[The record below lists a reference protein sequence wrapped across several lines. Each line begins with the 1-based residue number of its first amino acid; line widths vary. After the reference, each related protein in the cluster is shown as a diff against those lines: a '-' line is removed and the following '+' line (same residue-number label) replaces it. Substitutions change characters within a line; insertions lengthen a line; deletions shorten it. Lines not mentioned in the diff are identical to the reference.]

1 MKPSISKAILLS
13 ALVIPG
19 AGQLYLK
26 RFRTGI
32 VLLTVTLVCFF
43 YILAVA
49 MNAATSA
56 LQQIQ
61 LQGDMVD
68 MSQITKITSD
78 SVQHATTGGYSLSI
92 SLIVICWLYGIVD
105 AYLAAS
111 KARREHR

>member
-1 MKPSISKAILLS
+1 MKPSISKAVLLS

-32 VLLTVTLVCFF
+32 ALLAVTLVGFL
-43 YILAVA
+43 YILVVA
-49 MNAATSA
+49 MKAATSA

-61 LQGDMVD
+61 LQGAMVD
-68 MSQITKITSD
+68 LSTLSRITSD
-78 SVQHATTGGYSLSI
+78 SVQHATTCGYSLSI
-92 SLIVICWLYGIVD
+92 TLIIICWLYGIVD

-111 KARREHR
+111 KAQNK